1 MMKMHAN
8 VVDRPPMPPMPTR
21 QESDAELVARLQRG
35 DDTAFEAI
43 VRAHGGRLLS
53 VARRFL
59 GNNEDAQDAVQDAFI
74 RAFKAIHTFEARAQ
88 LHTWLHRILV
98 NTALMKLRERRRR
111 PTESIEDLLPSY
123 SADGHQTVASRDWSD
138 AVLERKETAGLVR
151 EAIARLPD
159 QYREVLVLRDIE
171 EKDTAEAA
179 EILGTT
185 SNVVKVR
192 LHRARQA
199 LRTLLDREF
208 HVSAGTTPARGD

>member
-1 MMKMHAN
+1 MMKMQTPVATPLM
-8 VVDRPPMPPMPTR
+8 PPMPPMSKPD
-21 QESDAELVARLQRG
+21 SDADLVTRLQRG
-35 DDTAFEAI
+35 DEAAFEEL
-43 VRAHGGRLLS
+43 VRTHGGRLLS

-59 GNNEDAQDAVQDAFI
+59 GNNEDAQDAVQDSFI
-74 RAFKAIHTFEARAQ
+74 RAFKAIHTFESRAQ

-111 PTESIEDLLPSY
+111 PTESIEELLPTFSN
-123 SADGHQTVASRDWSD
+123 DGHQAVAPRDWSD

-151 EAIARLPD
+151 EAIAMLPD

-171 EKDTAEAA
+171 DRDTAETAQ
-179 EILGTT
+179 ILGTS

-208 HVSAGTTPARGD
+208 KTTTPAAGRGE

>member
-1 MMKMHAN
+1 
-8 VVDRPPMPPMPTR
+8 MPPRPD
-21 QESDAELVARLQRG
+21 SDADLVARLQRG

-43 VRAHGGRLLS
+43 VRAHSGRLLS

-74 RAFKAIHTFEARAQ
+74 RAYKAIHTFEARAQ

-111 PTESIEDLLPSY
+111 PTDSIEELLPSY
-123 SADGHQTVASRDWSD
+123 TNDGHQAVAARDWSD
-138 AVLERKETAGLVR
+138 AVLERKETAVLVR
-151 EAIARLPD
+151 EAIDRLPD
-159 QYREVLVLRDIE
+159 QYREVLLLRDMQ

-208 HVSAGTTPARGD
+208 NVRGE

>member
-1 MMKMHAN
+1 MTPPA
-8 VVDRPPMPPMPTR
+8 RPDT
-21 QESDAELVARLQRG
+21 DAELVARLQRG
-35 DDTAFEAI
+35 DPTAFEAI
-43 VRAHGGRLLS
+43 VRTHGGRLLS

-111 PTESIEDLLPSY
+111 PTESIDELLPNY
-123 SADGHQTVASRDWSD
+123 SPDGHQSVASRDWSD

-151 EAIARLPD
+151 QAIDKLPD

-171 EKDTAEAA
+171 ERDTAEAA

-208 HVSAGTTPARGD
+208 HVRAE

>member
-1 MMKMHAN
+1 MTKMPAN
-8 VVDRPPMPPMPTR
+8 VIDTPLSTVLAHRA
-21 QESDAELVARLQRG
+21 ESDDALVARLQHG
-35 DDTAFEAI
+35 DDSAFEAI

-74 RAFKAIHTFEARAQ
+74 RAYKAIHTFEARAQ

-111 PTESIEDLLPSY
+111 PTASIEDLLPTY
-123 SADGHQTVASRDWSD
+123 SADGHQAVSSRDWSD
-138 AVLERKETAGLVR
+138 AVLERKETAAIVH
-151 EAIARLPD
+151 EAIERLPD
-159 QYREVLVLRDIE
+159 LYREVLVLRDIE

-179 EILGTT
+179 QLLGTT

-208 HVSAGTTPARGD
+208 QITGE

>member
-1 MMKMHAN
+1 M
-8 VVDRPPMPPMPTR
+8 
-21 QESDAELVARLQRG
+21 
-35 DDTAFEAI
+35 
-43 VRAHGGRLLS
+43 RAHSGRLLS

-74 RAFKAIHTFEARAQ
+74 RAYKAIHTFEARAQ

-98 NTALMKLRERRRR
+98 NTALMKLRDRRRR
-111 PTESIEDLLPSY
+111 PTESIEDLLPTY
-123 SADGHQTVASRDWSD
+123 NNDGHQAVASRDWSD
-138 AVLERKETAGLVR
+138 AVLERKETAAIVR
-151 EAIARLPD
+151 EAIAMLPD

-179 EILGTT
+179 ALLGTT

-208 HVSAGTTPARGD
+208 QVTGE

>member
-1 MMKMHAN
+1 MMKTRAD
-8 VVDRPPMPPMPTR
+8 VVDTPLMPPMPPRPD
-21 QESDAELVARLQRG
+21 SDADLVARLQRG
-35 DDTAFEAI
+35 DNTAFEAI
-43 VRAHGGRLLS
+43 VRAHTGRLLS

-74 RAFKAIHTFEARAQ
+74 RAYKAIHTFEARAQ

-111 PTESIEDLLPSY
+111 PTDSIDDLLPSY
-123 SADGHQTVASRDWSD
+123 TNDGHQAVASRDWSD
-138 AVLERKETAGLVR
+138 AVLERKETATIVR
-151 EAIARLPD
+151 EAIDRLPD
-159 QYREVLVLRDIE
+159 QYREVLLLRDIE

-208 HVSAGTTPARGD
+208 RNQGD